1 MARDRRGA
9 GQIKAVGT
17 PFEHGG
23 EALLLD
29 PLGVLW
35 LEARAIL
42 VVADLHFEKGSAFAR
57 RGTLLPPYDTARTL
71 RRLDWAIRRYRPK
84 VVVSLGDAFH
94 DRAGAAGLAA
104 DDRRTLADLARGRT
118 WLWIRGNHDPDP
130 PPGLAGE
137 SLPSLG
143 LGRLRLV
150 HLAQDAAAD
159 ETVIAGHLHPKARLV
174 QGARKATRPCFAADP
189 RLLLL
194 PAFGAYT
201 GGLNVLDPAISALF
215 RSGFTAFML
224 GDARVFAVGHRHLRP
239 DPPDWR
245 RHRLEAG

>member
-1 MARDRRGA
+1 ME
-9 GQIKAVGT
+9 AVGT
-17 PFEHGG
+17 LIEHAG
-23 EALLLD
+23 EAIVLD
-29 PLGVLW
+29 PLGVIW
-35 LEARAIL
+35 LEARAML
-42 VVADLHFEKGSAFAR
+42 VVADLHLEKGSAFAR

-84 VVVSLGDAFH
+84 VVVSLGDGFH
-94 DRAGAAGLAA
+94 DRAGAGGLAA
-104 DDRRTLADLARGRT
+104 DDRRTLVDLAIGRT

-130 PPGLAGE
+130 PPGLAGD
-137 SLPSLG
+137 SLPFLE
-143 LGRLRLV
+143 LGRMRLV
-150 HLAQDAAAD
+150 HLPDDAAD
-159 ETVIAGHLHPKARLV
+159 GETVIAGHLHPKARIV

-224 GDARVFAVGHRHLRP
+224 GESRVFAVSHRHLRP
-239 DPPDWR
+239 DPPNWR
-245 RHRLEAG
+245 RHRLAAG